1 MFWGLEFKVWN
12 PAKTGFYYNVS
23 AETVK
28 ARQSLVVFRPKTRK
42 SDWIPVQLGGAVLY
56 AVSSVKKLQLY
67 KSSSQLFKLLSV
79 ADY

>member
-23 AETVK
+23 AKTVK

-42 SDWIPVQLGGAVLY
+42 SDWIPVQLGYSTVCCF
-56 AVSSVKKLQLY
+56 VSQKTAALQV
-67 KSSSQLFKLLSV
+67 QL
-79 ADY
+79 ADV